1 MLLDCRYF
9 FKDKLIH
16 NIMKL
21 EVTAKKGKS
30 KTECEKN
37 KPKPLLDLRKIDPYF
52 ALYGEP
58 DESGMYF
65 SDWMEA
71 Q

>member
-1 MLLDCRYF
+1 
-9 FKDKLIH
+9 
-16 NIMKL
+16 MKL